1 MKNGES
7 LKPELVDYMTD
18 ALYVD
23 GWKYDNGNDYVAEL
37 PVLNDTVLY
46 AKQVENTT
54 EVVDNAVEV
63 VDNNNG
69 DWHRLLPVAALVV
82 TVVILWNLYLLIS
95 FVHIKKTMKKGNN
108 RQE

>member
-1 MKNGES
+1 MTEALTYVKNGES

-23 GWKYDNGNDYVAEL
+23 GWKYDNGNDYAPNCL
-37 PVLNDTVLY
+37 ALNDTVLY

-63 VDNNNG
+63 VDKQWG
-69 DWHRLLPVAALVV
+69 LA
-82 TVVILWNLYLLIS
+82 
-95 FVHIKKTMKKGNN
+95 
-108 RQE
+108 